1 MRAAPLLL
9 TSACAGS
16 AADHVVLGDRAYAN
30 RQYTDALVEYR
41 IALRQATNPSPS
53 LRARA
58 AAAALRA
65 GELVEAAREFR
76 TLGAEGAAARTSE
89 AADGLERVARAAAAA
104 DDRVALESALV
115 GLRQIAGGRVL
126 GSLAQRLA
134 ASVSP
139 ESRPGEAARILPLAA
154 AGAPD
159 AGSMDSLLLAYGQAL
174 ARVGRCDDATGVFDG
189 IVRRR
194 RLESLLGPAQRES
207 GRCALQLGRR
217 AMEEGRPE
225 EAEQW
230 FRRAASGDVQDA
242 TQRAAYIGLGDV
254 LFSRGDLIGA
264 AEAYQRALAGAA
276 PGDSLA
282 QVAAQRLNTLGNA
295 AAGVR

>member
-1 MRAAPLLL
+1 MLFAA
-9 TSACAGS
+9 ACAGS

-41 IALRQATNPSPS
+41 IAVRQAANPGPS
-53 LRARA
+53 LHARA
-58 AAAALRA
+58 GAAALRA
-65 GELVEAAREFR
+65 GEFVEAAREYR
-76 TLGAEGAAARTSE
+76 TLGVEGGSARATE
-89 AADGLERVARAAAAA
+89 AADGLERVARAAVAA

-126 GSLAQRLA
+126 GSLARQLA

-139 ESRPGEAARILPLAA
+139 ETRPGEAARVLPLAA

-159 AGSMDSLLLAYGQAL
+159 AGSMDSLLFGYGQAL
-174 ARVGRCDDATGVFDG
+174 ARVGRCADATGVFEG
-189 IVRRR
+189 IVRRH
-194 RLESLLGPAQRES
+194 RLETLVGPAEREL

-217 AMEEGRPE
+217 AMEEARPE
-225 EAEQW
+225 EAEEW
-230 FRRAASGDVQDA
+230 FRRAAAGAVQDA
-242 TQRAAYIGLGDV
+242 IHRAAYIGLGDV
-254 LFSRGDLIGA
+254 LFSRGDWVGA

-295 AAGVR
+295 ATGVR